1 MTSFRLKHFLE
12 RNGGGCWGDDP
23 TGIDDTVVLRSTEQ
37 SSDGEWRITD
47 PAVRHISASERKS
60 KTIELDDIIITKS
73 SGSTDHIGKA
83 SIADQTVAE
92 LEAVYSN
99 FMQRI
104 RINSR
109 ASPKY
114 VWHLLNSFFARYHYN
129 IYANSTSGLGNL
141 NSRIVGN
148 LLFPIPDLL
157 TQQAIADF
165 LDCETARIDSLIKK
179 KQRLVELLGEKRN
192 VLITTAV
199 TGNNPNKP
207 ENSGGRNRRS
217 VKGGGGSDIKLRY
230 REVKKRLIVENEFP
244 HIPDDWG
251 VERLRFLFT
260 ESKERNG
267 KIPVGEML
275 SVSEYHGVVPRDYED
290 EDQERTD
297 EELENYR
304 VVRPGQ
310 LAVNS
315 MWLNH
320 LGLGVSEHTG
330 HVSPAYNVYNI
341 SERLD
346 RRFIHHLLRSK
357 YYLKIYLRYLYGIR
371 PNSFQIKSNDWASIP
386 ILIPDISTQRVIA
399 DFLDRETARIDKIIE
414 RTRVSIDR
422 LKEYRSALITAAV
435 TGQINVS
442 TYARSK
448 TTDRLLDAIQSEIQ
462 A

>member
-12 RNGGGCWGDDP
+12 RNDGGCWGDDP

-179 KQRLVELLGEKRN
+179 KQRLEELLGEKRN

-199 TGNNPNKP
+199 TGNNLNTP
-207 ENSGGRNRRS
+207 EKSGGRNRRFVEGGEVIDTFLEQFAS
-217 VKGGGGSDIKLRY
+217 KYRWMIAPAKRRFQYRKDINKGMRETHRMALTMRGVIDRSLDDLEGLQASDYSTYQIFEQGDIAFKLIDLENIKTSRVGLVPRRGIMSSAYIRLMPTSPDADSRFYSWFFFAVYLNNIFNGMGGGVRQNLTPTDL
-230 REVKKRLIVENEFP
+230 LEFP
-244 HIPDDWG
+244 IPIPD
-251 VERLRFLFT
+251 L
-260 ESKERNG
+260 
-267 KIPVGEML
+267 P
-275 SVSEYHGVVPRDYED
+275 
-290 EDQERTD
+290 
-297 EELENYR
+297 
-304 VVRPGQ
+304 
-310 LAVNS
+310 
-315 MWLNH
+315 
-320 LGLGVSEHTG
+320 
-330 HVSPAYNVYNI
+330 
-341 SERLD
+341 
-346 RRFIHHLLRSK
+346 
-357 YYLKIYLRYLYGIR
+357 
-371 PNSFQIKSNDWASIP
+371 
-386 ILIPDISTQRVIA
+386 TQRAIA
-399 DFLDRETARIDKIIE
+399 DFLDRETTRIDKIIE
-414 RTRVSIDR
+414 RTRISIDR

-442 TYARSK
+442 TYARSR
-448 TTDRLLDAIQSEIQ
+448 TTDRQLDAIQSEIQ